1 MIYKRAALFLLLIA
15 IWCRVNAQ
23 PGKRSAPREVDYVN
37 PLIGTASTGME
48 RGAGGGG
55 TMPCVGAP
63 FAMTNFV
70 AQTSENRM
78 GRMIYTYEDTAVMG
92 FTATHQPTVWM
103 GDYGY
108 VSVMPQT
115 GPLKVLPK
123 QRALTFHHKD
133 EVAKPYYYATT
144 LITPDAKK
152 IRAEIAAASRCAIFQ
167 FSFSQTDSARLI
179 IQGINLDTAIANGI
193 NDIQARVRKLKG
205 YIRIDPERNEI
216 TGYNPDRMSA
226 QLGPDL
232 PNFKGYFIIQLD
244 RPIRSYGAWDKGAVY
259 PSALEQYGTQM
270 GAYVNFNVKKNEPV
284 KVRVA
289 TSFISI
295 DQARENLS
303 HEIPGWD
310 LRERV
315 ATTRELWQKGLSRI
329 KIDGASAAQKTLFY
343 TALFHCML
351 FPREF
356 SEYGKYYSAFD
367 DQVHE
372 GVSYNDYS
380 LWDTFR
386 ALHPLLILIQPERV
400 DPMINALLQMYKEG
414 GWMPMWPNPTYTNI
428 MIGTHADA
436 VIADAW
442 VKGFRGFDPAV
453 AYEAMRKDA
462 MTPPDCDTRKR
473 WGDRDRW
480 TSFEGRGGL
489 SYYHSLGYIPVDKV
503 NESVSRTI
511 EYSFDDFC
519 VGMMAK
525 DLGKTEDY
533 KRLVEWSKNYR
544 NLYNE
549 KTGFMAPRLYDG
561 SWSRKPNEGFTEGGP
576 WDYLFGALHD
586 IPGMIALMGGAEP
599 FSKRLDENFKKGYYR
614 LDNEPGQHYSY
625 LYNYCG
631 QPWKTQELVRK
642 YVLTDYGNQP
652 NGINGN
658 DDCGQMSAWY
668 IFSVMGFYPVTPGI
682 PGYSIGSP
690 LFRHVKIDLGNNKT
704 FEIEVK
710 NSSEENR
717 YIQSA
722 MLNGRMLNKPW
733 IDHEDIKNGGVLIF
747 EMGAKANYEW
757 GVRGPTEEGF

>member
-1 MIYKRAALFLLLIA
+1 MTHKIVTIFSVLSLMCFLGK
-15 IWCRVNAQ
+15 AQ
-23 PGKRSAPREVDYVN
+23 KSKKSNRQEVDYVN
-37 PLIGTASTGME
+37 PLIGTSSKGVGQ
-48 RGAGGGG
+48 GAGGGG
-55 TMPCVGAP
+55 TMPCVGTP

-78 GRMIYTYEDTAVMG
+78 GRMIYTYEDTSVIG

-108 VSVMPQT
+108 VSIMPQV
-115 GPLKVLPK
+115 GVLRVLPK
-123 QRALTFHHKD
+123 QRQLAFNHKD

-144 LITPDAKK
+144 LNTPDSKK
-152 IRAEIAAASRCAIFQ
+152 IKAEIAAASRCAIFQ
-167 FSFSQTDSARLI
+167 FSFSKTDSARLI

-193 NDIQARVRKLKG
+193 NDIQSRLRKLKG
-205 YIRIDPERNEI
+205 YLRIDPEKNEI
-216 TGYNPDRMSA
+216 IGYNPDRMSS

-232 PNFKGYFIIQLD
+232 SNFKGYFIIQFD
-244 RPIRSYGAWDKGAVY
+244 KPIQSYGTWDKGEVY
-259 PSALEQYGTQM
+259 PMTLEQYGTQM
-270 GAYVNFNVKKNEPV
+270 GAYVNFAVEKNKMV
-284 KVRVA
+284 KVRIA

-295 DQARENLS
+295 EQARENLAR
-303 HEIPGWD
+303 EIPEWD
-310 LRERV
+310 IKKQMT
-315 ATTRELWQKGLSRI
+315 TTREIWQKELSRI
-329 KIDGASAAQKTLFY
+329 KIDGTSEEQKAIFY

-367 DQVHE
+367 DQIHE

-386 ALHPLLILIQPERV
+386 ALHPLLIFIQPGRV
-400 DPMINALLQMYKEG
+400 NPMITALLQMYKEG

-442 VKGFRGFDPAV
+442 VKGFRGYDAAI

-462 MTPPDCDTRKR
+462 MVPPDCDTKKR

-519 VGMMAK
+519 VGQLAK
-525 DLGKTEDY
+525 DLGKTNDY
-533 KRLVEWSKNYR
+533 KRLIEWSKNYR

-549 KTGFMAPRLYDG
+549 TTGFMAPRLYNG
-561 SWSRKPNEGFTEGGP
+561 NWSEKTKEGFTEGSP
-576 WDYLFGALHD
+576 WDYLFGAMHD

-599 FSKRLDENFKKGYYR
+599 FSKKLDDNFAKGFYR

-642 YVLTDYGNQP
+642 YVLSNYSNQP

-668 IFSVMGFYPVTPGI
+668 IFSVMGFYPVTPGV

-690 LFRHVKIDLGNNKT
+690 LFKYVKIDLGNNKT
-704 FEIEVK
+704 FEIVVR
-710 NSSEENR
+710 NSSNENQ

-722 MLNGRMLNKPW
+722 KLNGRALNKPW
-733 IDHEDIKNGGVLIF
+733 LDHDDIMNGGTLIF
-747 EMGAKANYEW
+747 EMGPKANYNW
-757 GVRGPTEEGF
+757 GVTENGKTN